1 MKPKNIKTETQLI
14 HAGVLNNACNAQN
27 SPIYRTS
34 TFVFEN
40 ADQGAQRFLGKE
52 DGFIYS
58 RLGNPTNR
66 ELEVKLACLEK
77 SEDCAVTS
85 SGMGA
90 IASCM

>member
-1 MKPKNIKTETQLI
+1 MKPKNIKTDTQLI
-14 HAGVLNNACNAQN
+14 HAGVFKNSFNAQN

-34 TFVFEN
+34 TFIFEN

-52 DGFIYS
+52 DGYIYS

-66 ELEVKLACLEK
+66 ELEIKLAWLEK

-90 IASCM
+90 IAACM